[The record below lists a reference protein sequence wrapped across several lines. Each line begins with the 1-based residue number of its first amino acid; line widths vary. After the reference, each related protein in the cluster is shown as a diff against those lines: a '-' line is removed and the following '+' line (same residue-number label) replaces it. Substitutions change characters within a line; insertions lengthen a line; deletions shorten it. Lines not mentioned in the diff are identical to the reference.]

1 MLIVEGLTKSFG
13 AVPVISDLSLR
24 VETGERL
31 VILGPNGAGKTTL
44 LRLIAGEIAPDAGR
58 ITLDGRDITRL
69 PAHAR
74 AQSGIGRS
82 FQTTALFEN
91 FTIAENLMAAAMARR
106 SHASPKS
113 WVGGLADHFG
123 LWPIT
128 RPVAALDHGTRRALD
143 LAMALA
149 GDPRLVLMDEPSS
162 GLGPGGLLHNPIGK
176 LPRDLTMILIEHDL
190 DLAFALADRVLILNA
205 GRVAFDGA
213 PDAARPVLKAIYDA

>member
-113 WVGGLADHFG
+113 RAGWPADHFS

>member
-13 AVPVISDLSLR
+13 AVPVIRDLSLR
-24 VETGERL
+24 VEAGERL

-113 WVGGLADHFG
+113 RAGWLADHFG